1 MRWVGEVAV
10 PSVSGRLVSKADP
23 AHNDA
28 VQAFAQVP
36 AAVPGRGALVGR
48 ELTLD
53 PSRTYQPNK
62 RQHPDLEGPGVAN
75 ALRHHR
81 VGSSQN
87 PLTCNE

>member
-36 AAVPGRGALVGR
+36 AAVLGCGALVG
-48 ELTLD
+48 
-53 PSRTYQPNK
+53 
-62 RQHPDLEGPGVAN
+62 
-75 ALRHHR
+75 
-81 VGSSQN
+81 
-87 PLTCNE
+87 

>member
-23 AHNDA
+23 AHNDP

-48 ELTLD
+48 ELALD
-53 PSRTYQPNK
+53 PSRTYQP
-62 RQHPDLEGPGVAN
+62 QQTTTPGP
-75 ALRHHR
+75 
-81 VGSSQN
+81 
-87 PLTCNE
+87 